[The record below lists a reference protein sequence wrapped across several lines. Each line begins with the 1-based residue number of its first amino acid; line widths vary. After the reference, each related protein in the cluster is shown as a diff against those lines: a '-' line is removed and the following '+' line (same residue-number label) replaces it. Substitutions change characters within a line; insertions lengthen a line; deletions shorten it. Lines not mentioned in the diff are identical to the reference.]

1 MLEVIDREALHI
13 NGVVY
18 AGQLDGQ
25 GGITPIEASDIAQ
38 CIHPCWLH
46 LDTEHQASMEW
57 LATSPL
63 IPDPVRESLAGISTR
78 PRVNRIP
85 EGALIILRSIN
96 FNTEEYPEELIVLRI
111 YITEKLI
118 VTTRNQPIQ
127 AVEEM
132 LDELQKKQGPVD
144 SGNWLVDMCD
154 TLTDHTSEFIEDM
167 HDRIIVLENDLL
179 DQQIPPRGQLSKLRK
194 QLIVLRR
201 YMAPQR
207 DVFARLASEHLA
219 WMGDDDRRRMQDI
232 ADRLGRGIDDIDGG
246 IARTA
251 VIADEI
257 NWLTAESINRRGY
270 TMSLMAMIFLP
281 TTFLTGLFG
290 VNLGGIPG
298 GNMRYGFSIFCLAL
312 IVLVTGVAIWLKR
325 RKWL

>member
-1 MLEVIDREALHI
+1 MIDRKALHI
-13 NGVVY
+13 DGVAY
-18 AGQLDGQ
+18 AGQLDGE
-25 GGITPIEASDIAQ
+25 GGIVPIDASDIAH
-38 CIHPCWLH
+38 CVHPCWLH
-46 LDTEHQASMEW
+46 LDTAHPASSEW
-57 LATSPL
+57 LGSSSL
-63 IPDPVRESLAGISTR
+63 IPDPVRESLAGTSTR
-78 PRVNRIP
+78 PRVNRLP

-118 VTTRNQPIQ
+118 VSTRNQPIQ

-132 LDELQKKQGPVD
+132 LDELRKKQGPQD
-144 SGNWLVDMCD
+144 SGSWLVDMCD
-154 TLTDHTSEFIEDM
+154 TLTDHTSEFIDDL
-167 HDRIIVLENDLL
+167 HDKVILLENALL
-179 DQQIPPRGQLSKLRK
+179 DQSIPPRGQLATLRR
-194 QLIVLRR
+194 QLIILRR

-207 DVFARLASEHLA
+207 DVFSRLASGHLS

-257 NWLTAESINRRGY
+257 NWLTTESINRRGY

-298 GNMRYGFSIFCLAL
+298 GNMRFGFPIFCLAL
-312 IVLVTGVAIWLKR
+312 IGVVIGVAIGLKK

>member
-1 MLEVIDREALHI
+1 MEGIDRDALSI
-13 NGVVY
+13 DGVVY
-18 AGQLDGQ
+18 AGQLDGE
-25 GGITPIEASDIAQ
+25 GGITPIEGADIAH
-38 CIHPCWLH
+38 CVHPCWLH
-46 LDTEHQASMEW
+46 LDIAHRASSEW
-57 LATSPL
+57 LTSSSL
-63 IPDPVRESLAGISTR
+63 IPNAVRESLAGNSTR

-118 VTTRNQPIQ
+118 VTTRSQPIQ

-132 LDELQKKQGPVD
+132 REELQNQQGPVD
-144 SGNWLVDMCD
+144 SGSWLVDMCD

-167 HDRIIVLENDLL
+167 HDRVIALENDLL
-179 DQQIPPRGQLSKLRK
+179 DQRIPPRGELSLLRK

-207 DVFARLASEHLA
+207 DVFARLASEHLP

-251 VIADEI
+251 VVADEI
-257 NWLTAESINRRGY
+257 NWITAESINRRGY
-270 TMSLMAMIFLP
+270 AMSLMAMIFLP
-281 TTFLTGLFG
+281 STFLTGLFG

-298 GNMRYGFSIFCLAL
+298 NNMRFGFSIFC
-312 IVLVTGVAIWLKR
+312 VSLVVVVAGVALWLKR